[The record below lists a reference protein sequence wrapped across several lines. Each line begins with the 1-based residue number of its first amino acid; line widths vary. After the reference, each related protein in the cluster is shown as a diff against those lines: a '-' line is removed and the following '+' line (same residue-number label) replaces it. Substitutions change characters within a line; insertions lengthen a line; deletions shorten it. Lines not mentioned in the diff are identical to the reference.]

1 MSFLGHM
8 FNKVG
13 HKKVSDFFE
22 IRGNYMNK
30 EVLEKIKQK
39 ALNEHI
45 PIIMDDT
52 LEVIEKYL
60 KDNKPKRILEI
71 GTAVGYSAMCFSEFL
86 ADNGIIDTIERDEER
101 IKEAKINIKNVGV
114 QDKINI
120 YEGDA
125 VEILPTLNEKYDMVF
140 IDAAKGKYPFFLK
153 EALRMIN
160 TNGIIFADNILY
172 KGYVM
177 SDYNKHK
184 QRTAVRNLR
193 EYIKEVSENPNL
205 ETEILEVGDGLAISK
220 IKRHRN

>member
-1 MSFLGHM
+1 
-8 FNKVG
+8 
-13 HKKVSDFFE
+13 
-22 IRGNYMNK
+22 MNK
-30 EVLEKIKQK
+30 KELEKIKQK
-39 ALNEHI
+39 ALEEHI

-52 LEVIEKYL
+52 LEVIEKEL
-60 KDNKPKRILEI
+60 KNNPPKRILEI
-71 GTAVGYSAMCFSEFL
+71 GTAVGYSAMCFSKFL
-86 ADNGIIDTIERDEER
+86 EEGGKIDTIERDEER

-114 QDKINI
+114 EEKINI

-153 EALRMIN
+153 ESLRMIN
-160 TNGIIFADNILY
+160 ENGIIFADNILY

-205 ETEILEVGDGLAISK
+205 ETEILEVGDGLAISR
-220 IKRHRN
+220 IK

>member
-1 MSFLGHM
+1 
-8 FNKVG
+8 
-13 HKKVSDFFE
+13 
-22 IRGNYMNK
+22 MNTI
-30 EVLEKIKQK
+30 ELEKIKQK

-52 LEVIEKYL
+52 LEVIAKILTEK
-60 KDNKPKRILEI
+60 KPKRILEI
-71 GTAVGYSAMCFSEFL
+71 GAAVGYSAMYFSKYL
-86 ADNGIIDTIERDEER
+86 AEDGLIDTIERDEER
-101 IKEAKINIKNVGV
+101 IEEAKQNFKKVEVEN
-114 QDKINI
+114 KINL

-125 VEILPTLNEKYDMVF
+125 VEILPTLSEKYDVVF

-153 EALRMIN
+153 EALRMLKQD
-160 TNGIIFADNILY
+160 GIIFADNILY

-193 EYIKEVSENPNL
+193 EYIKETTENPNL

-220 IKRHRN
+220 MKSNTKIESSIN

>member
-1 MSFLGHM
+1 ML
-8 FNKVG
+8 
-13 HKKVSDFFE
+13 D
-22 IRGNYMNK
+22 
-30 EVLEKIKQK
+30 KIKEK

-52 LEVIEKYL
+52 LDVIGKDLEKE
-60 KDNKPKRILEI
+60 KPKRILEI
-71 GTAVGYSAMCFSEFL
+71 GTAVGYSAICFSKFL
-86 ADNGIIDTIERDEER
+86 DKDGVIDTIERDEER
-101 IKEAKINIKNVGV
+101 IKEAKINIKEMNLENV
-114 QDKINI
+114 INI

-125 VEILPTLNEKYDMVF
+125 IEILPTLDEKYDVVF

-160 TNGIIFADNILY
+160 KNGIIFADNILY

-193 EYIKEVSENPNL
+193 EYIKEITENPNL
-205 ETEILEVGDGLAISK
+205 ETEILEVGDGLAVSR
-220 IKRHRN
+220 IK